1 MGVRA
6 ANSANDQPALSVR
19 FPPIW
24 GHIVPLTQY
33 VTALLEA
40 KGRSDGSDRVS
51 LVVHELLENAVKYG
65 DPANEVKLEVS
76 AEPGQPITIRVT
88 NRAHPSRVT
97 VLERELRRT
106 RGLAP
111 QEAFTKALERL
122 TQLPE
127 GSTML
132 GLARVAL
139 ESELDVQALD
149 GAVVVTARIDTSL
162 ARTAH
167 AGKKPVGS
175 ARAESAPMSS
185 PDGRARELAPSNASQ
200 TRRVDRPP
208 SGSISAVSVG
218 TGARGPGRK

>member
-1 MGVRA
+1 MGVKA

-19 FPPIW
+19 FPPVW

-40 KGRSDGSDRVS
+40 KGRSDGSERVS

-76 AEPGQPITIRVT
+76 ADAGQPITIRVT
-88 NRAHPSRVT
+88 NRAHPSRLT

-139 ESELDVQALD
+139 ESEFDVQSVD
-149 GAVVVTARIDTSL
+149 GVVVVTARIDTSL

-167 AGKKPVGS
+167 AGKKTIGA
-175 ARAESAPMSS
+175 ARTDNAPMSS
-185 PDGRARELAPSNASQ
+185 PDGKARELPAGNTSQ
-200 TRRVDRPP
+200 TRRVDRSP
-208 SGSISAVSVG
+208 SGSMSAVGSSS
-218 TGARGPGRK
+218 RGPGRK